1 MRNPTRTRHDVE
13 EEDAMERH
21 LRSVREEES
30 LRPRDYGDGI
40 GDMEPQ
46 RASAAPG
53 DGFGQGHM
61 PLFDASVSERYK
73 MQWSDIQTG
82 FVDDPRT
89 AVEEANRLV
98 GEVTDHLNET
108 FMHNRNELERQ
119 WAAGEDASTEELRLA
134 LQRYRSFFQ
143 RLLSI

>member
-1 MRNPTRTRHDVE
+1 MQ
-13 EEDAMERH
+13 RH
-21 LRSVREEES
+21 LRSVREEETS
-30 LRPRDYGDGI
+30 RTRGYGDGA
-40 GDMEPQ
+40 GAEMEPA
-46 RASAAPG
+46 RHPHAMH
-53 DGFGQGHM
+53 DGHDHGHV